1 MRRPSRARRRQWM
14 REAAQAAA
22 QAAVQAAQAAAAQV
36 AQAHVDE
43 DEVVDLMADE
53 AGGGVATLINA
64 GLFVFMVVFA
74 VGCGLLGWFG

>member
-1 MRRPSRARRRQWM
+1 MTTETPPAGTGP
-14 REAAQAAA
+14 EAEA
-22 QAAVQAAQAAAAQV
+22 
-36 AQAHVDE
+36 E
-43 DEVVDLMADE
+43 DE